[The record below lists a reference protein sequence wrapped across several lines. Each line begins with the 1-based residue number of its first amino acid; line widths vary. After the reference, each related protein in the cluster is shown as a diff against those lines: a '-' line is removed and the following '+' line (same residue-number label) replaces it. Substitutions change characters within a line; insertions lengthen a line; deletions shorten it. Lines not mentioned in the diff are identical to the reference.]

1 MWKTATLGSSCKMY
15 QPKTISTKEM
25 VTDGEYV
32 VFGANG
38 IIGRYHQYNHA
49 EPQLLVTCR
58 GATCGAVNVSDPFS
72 WINGNAMVIQPEQNE
87 VSLKY
92 MEYVF
97 RGGIDLSKAITGAA
111 QPQITR
117 KSLEPIKFSYP
128 PLAEQQRIVAKL
140 DAVFAEID
148 EAIDANSRNIIN
160 TNKLFEEHRNNI
172 YEALLQNSKVTKVKE
187 IANLSRGHN
196 PPKSSFIN
204 EPRDGYV
211 RFYQIRDAKSDKFA
225 TYVPNSDKLHLV
237 NEKEFLMNAY
247 RHIGEVFRG
256 VNGAFNVALCK
267 LTIKDFNK
275 VCEDYLYYM
284 IPSNLIK
291 GELLKLSERSLIP
304 SMSVKELAELNVPLP
319 SFDKQEEVARNIE
332 NLKSK
337 TQALNS
343 IYQQKHAYFEN
354 LKSAVLAKE
363 LQSEAA

>member
-1 MWKTATLGSSCKMY
+1 MRITNVQQGYIAKNN
-15 QPKTISTKEM
+15 PKFIQVDNTSKIAKFILSAGDILLSLTGD
-25 VTDGEYV
+25 VGRV
-32 VFGANG
+32 G
-38 IIGRYHQYNHA
+38 IINEEHLPAVLNQRVARVVNKDTNLLDTRYLFHFLN
-49 EPQLLVTCR
+49 
-58 GATCGAVNVSDPFS
+58 SK
-72 WINGNAMVIQPEQNE
+72 I
-87 VSLKY
+87 
-92 MEYVF
+92 F
-97 RGGIDLSKAITGAA
+97 RQQVESFAHGAA
-111 QPQITR
+111 QANVSTKDISQIAMQV
-117 KSLEPIKFSYP
+117 P

-140 DAVFAEID
+140 DTAFAEID
-148 EAIDANSRNIIN
+148 KAIDANFRNIVN

-319 SFDKQEEVARNIE
+319 SFNKQEEVARNIE
-332 NLKSK
+332 NLKSL
-337 TQALNS
+337 TQTLNS